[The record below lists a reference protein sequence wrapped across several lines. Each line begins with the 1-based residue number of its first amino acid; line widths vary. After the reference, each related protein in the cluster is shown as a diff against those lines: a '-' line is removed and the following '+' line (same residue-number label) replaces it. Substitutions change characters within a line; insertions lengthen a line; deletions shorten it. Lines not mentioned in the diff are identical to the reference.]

1 MPNEFRATG
10 DNDNNKLY
18 AIGCIGADSRRCGLS
33 NSRHDYAPAPAI
45 DHSLMKRSSDTFA
58 EFLPRS
64 SIIHLSHALD
74 SSIFHRGHPASIHHT
89 VDDYINPLLLAGYA
103 NRSGL
108 ILILIQIIH
117 RLIVIMISSPQFPR
131 VIYLFFFSK
140 FSSAPQFFRTVR
152 DSIVFR
158 SQRCSIRWN
167 LIFHKLFLETYLRY
181 RIFCKNIS
189 SFRFLRYFVLLFD

>member
-1 MPNEFRATG
+1 
-10 DNDNNKLY
+10 
-18 AIGCIGADSRRCGLS
+18 
-33 NSRHDYAPAPAI
+33 
-45 DHSLMKRSSDTFA
+45 MKRSSDTFA

-117 RLIVIMISSPQFPR
+117 QVNRDNDPPISES
-131 VIYLFFFSK
+131 YFFFFFDFVFEIFFYSSIFPHSSILL
-140 FSSAPQFFRTVR
+140 FSVR
-152 DSIVFR
+152 NDARFDGIWFSIN
-158 SQRCSIRWN
+158 C
-167 LIFHKLFLETYLRY
+167 FLETYLRY

-189 SFRFLRYFVLLFD
+189 SFWFLQYFVLLFD

>member
-117 RLIVIMISSPQFPR
+117 RLIAIMISPPISES
-131 VIYLFFFSK
+131 YLFVFFFEIFFCSSIFPHSSRFYC
-140 FSSAPQFFRTVR
+140 FSFATML
-152 DSIVFR
+152 DSM
-158 SQRCSIRWN
+158 
-167 LIFHKLFLETYLRY
+167 E
-181 RIFCKNIS
+181 
-189 SFRFLRYFVLLFD
+189 FDFP